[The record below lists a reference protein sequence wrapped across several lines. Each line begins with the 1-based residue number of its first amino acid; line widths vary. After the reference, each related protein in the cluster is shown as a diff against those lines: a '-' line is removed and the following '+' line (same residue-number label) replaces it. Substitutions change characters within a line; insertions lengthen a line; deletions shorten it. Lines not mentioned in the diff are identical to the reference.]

1 MKIPRDVYGRDFVNH
16 LVRRWDFREE
26 RQTGSHIILASVEP
40 VFHVSIPAHKP
51 LKTGTLSDLLRFIA
65 DRKQVTVEEL
75 LHKL

>member
-1 MKIPRDVYGRDFVNH
+1 M
-16 LVRRWDFREE
+16 
-26 RQTGSHIILASVEP
+26 EP